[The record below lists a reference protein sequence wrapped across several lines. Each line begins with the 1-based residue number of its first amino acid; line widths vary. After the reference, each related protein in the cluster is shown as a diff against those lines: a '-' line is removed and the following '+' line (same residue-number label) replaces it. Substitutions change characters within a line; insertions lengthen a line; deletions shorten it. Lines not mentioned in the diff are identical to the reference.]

1 MDRMTGATNVPW
13 INPTFAQ
20 WGRAQANWMTQWLY
34 QDRSYPEWNNPNN
47 WPNAGLVRIVQRT
60 ITFGPLGVGGIGTG
74 VMDFFGGRN
83 YILLART
90 VAATTSVAPVASVET
105 DLILYQE
112 VTKAGTKI
120 VEEQA
125 VSMIAGTGELPFVLP
140 IPDFVLGNERR
151 DVTVTNNTGIAS
163 VTVRVGWTV
172 AFLDTGR

>member
-1 MDRMTGATNVPW
+1 MDRNAQAGNVPW

-20 WGRAQANWMTQWLY
+20 WGRSQANWMTQWLY
-34 QDRSYPEWNNPNN
+34 QDRAYPEWNNPDS
-47 WPNAGLVRIVQRT
+47 WPSAGLVRIVNRS
-60 ITFGPLGVGGIGTG
+60 ITFGPLTAGGVGTG
-74 VMDFFGGRN
+74 VMDFFGGRQ

-90 VAATTSVAPVASVET
+90 CVATTAVAPAGSVET

-112 VTKAGTKI
+112 VTKSGTKI

-125 VSMIAGTGELPFVLP
+125 LSMTAGTGELPFVLP

-151 DVTVTNNTGIAS
+151 DITITNNTGTAQ

-172 AFLDTGR
+172 AYLDTGR